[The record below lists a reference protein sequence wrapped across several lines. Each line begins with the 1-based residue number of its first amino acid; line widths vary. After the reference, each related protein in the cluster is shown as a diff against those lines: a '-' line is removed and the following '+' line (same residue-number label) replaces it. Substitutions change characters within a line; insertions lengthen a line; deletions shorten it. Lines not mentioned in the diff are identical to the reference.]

1 MKAGCCARRSIRQTA
16 GWLAPAAILA
26 VLPKCPL
33 CVVAWVAAGTGLGLS
48 LAAATYLRTL
58 VILLCV
64 LAMGFVSLNRLLKG
78 NKRRQVRI

>member
-1 MKAGCCARRSIRQTA
+1 MVTGVELEMI
-16 GWLAPAAILA
+16 
-26 VLPKCPL
+26 
-33 CVVAWVAAGTGLGLS
+33 VVAVAAGTGLGLS